1 MKTISRIPMFGI
13 FLIAVLLFE
22 VLPLYLV
29 SDAFAVYG
37 TRRRTARRT
46 AVIVDS
52 ANEAETQQAEQEAA
66 AAQAE
71 ADSANAAAAAAQ
83 AEADSL
89 QKENEALKQQN
100 AAASASGALPLGS
113 VVETLPQGCTKKV
126 IGGVEYQFDGVNYF
140 KAAFQ
145 GSKLVYVTV
154 KP

>member
-1 MKTISRIPMFGI
+1 MKNLTKTPILGLCLM
-13 FLIAVLLFE
+13 AVLLFE

-71 ADSANAAAAAAQ
+71 ADSANAAAAASQ
-83 AEADSL
+83 AEADAL
-89 QKENEALKQQN
+89 KKENEELKKEN

-113 VVETLPQGCTKKV
+113 VVEALPQGCTKKV
-126 IGGVEYQFDGVNYF
+126 IAGVEYQFDGVNYF

-154 KP
+154 QP